1 MRLLTST
8 IALLAAACAL
18 RLYKIGNALGR
29 ASLEPRGMSGSA
41 SSIAISGVPDALLAD
56 CGGRR

>member
-8 IALLAAACAL
+8 MALLAAACAL

-29 ASLEPRGMSGSA
+29 AA
-41 SSIAISGVPDALLAD
+41 DALLAD
-56 CGGRR
+56 SRGRL